1 MNGSVWHCF
10 CCDQSD
16 PLPTGHVLPARDAR
30 ATDASRNLRKLG
42 SSIVDHATLSQRLA
56 REVDAS
62 QAALVDLG
70 PSVAIFGSA
79 RIGPDNPYYV
89 AARETARLLSRQGIA
104 VITGGGPG
112 IMQAANEG
120 ARAGR
125 GGRSVG
131 LSIRLPVEE
140 KANPHLD
147 VQLEFEHF
155 ASRKVAFCR
164 HSSAFLFF
172 PGGFGTLDELGEVLT
187 LIQCGKSPRAPVLLY
202 DKTFWQGMLDWM
214 QVRMLDAGLIGA
226 HDLDRL
232 AFCNRPAE
240 AVAALMQ
247 ASGSLR
253 DAGYGKPVRLERRPA
268 AR

>member
-1 MNGSVWHCF
+1 MPE
-10 CCDQSD
+10 SD
-16 PLPTGHVLPARDAR
+16 AKFA
-30 ATDASRNLRKLG
+30 
-42 SSIVDHATLSQRLA
+42 DHDTLSQRLA

-62 QAALVDLG
+62 QAALIDLG

-79 RIGPDNPYYV
+79 RVAPDNRYYV
-89 AARETARLLSRQGIA
+89 AARETARLLSQLGIA

-120 ARAGR
+120 ARAGC

-131 LSIRLPVEE
+131 LSITLPVEE

-147 VQLEFEHF
+147 VQLKFDHF

-164 HSSAFLFF
+164 HSRAFLFF

-187 LIQCGKSPRAPVLLY
+187 LIQCGKSPHAPVLLY
-202 DKTFWQGMLDWM
+202 DKAFWQGMLDWM
-214 QVRMLDAGLIGA
+214 QERMLDAGLIGA
-226 HDLDRL
+226 NDLDRL
-232 AFCNRPAE
+232 IFCSKPAE

-247 ASGSLR
+247 EGGSFR
-253 DAGYGKPVRLERRPA
+253 GMDCVKPIRAGHPQSA
-268 AR
+268 H

>member
-1 MNGSVWHCF
+1 MRR
-10 CCDQSD
+10 
-16 PLPTGHVLPARDAR
+16 LKT
-30 ATDASRNLRKLG
+30 
-42 SSIVDHATLSQRLA
+42 SIVDNATLSQRLA

-62 QAALVDLG
+62 QAALIDLG

-79 RIGPDNPYYV
+79 RVGPDSPYYV
-89 AARETARLLSRQGIA
+89 AARETARLLSRLGIA

-120 ARAGR
+120 AKAGR

-147 VQLEFEHF
+147 VQLKFEHF

-202 DKTFWQGMLDWM
+202 DKAFWQGMLDWM
-214 QVRMLDAGLIGA
+214 QLRMLDAGLIGA

-232 AFCNRPAE
+232 VFCNQPGE
-240 AVAALMQ
+240 AVAALMRDD
-247 ASGSLR
+247 GSLR
-253 DAGYGKPVRLERRPA
+253 GAEFGKPVLIGRAHPPR
-268 AR
+268 

>member
-1 MNGSVWHCF
+1 M
-10 CCDQSD
+10 
-16 PLPTGHVLPARDAR
+16 PKLKARIADN
-30 ATDASRNLRKLG
+30 D
-42 SSIVDHATLSQRLA
+42 TLSQRLA

-62 QAALVDLG
+62 QAALTDLG

-79 RIGPDNPYYV
+79 RVAPDNPYYV
-89 AARETARLLSRQGIA
+89 AARETARLLSRLGIA

-120 ARAGR
+120 ARAGL

-131 LSIRLPVEE
+131 LSIRLPIEE

-147 VQLEFEHF
+147 VQLKFDHF

-164 HSSAFLFF
+164 HSKAFLFF

-214 QVRMLDAGLIGA
+214 QERMVDAGLIGA

-232 AFCNRPAE
+232 MFCSKPAE
-240 AVAALMQ
+240 AVAALTHED
-247 ASGSLR
+247 GSLR
-253 DAGYGKPVRLERRPA
+253 GTEYDAPILIEHTHAPL
-268 AR
+268 

>member
-1 MNGSVWHCF
+1 M
-10 CCDQSD
+10 
-16 PLPTGHVLPARDAR
+16 PT
-30 ATDASRNLRKLG
+30 LRTKVVG
-42 SSIVDHATLSQRLA
+42 NNTLSQRLA

-79 RIGPDNPYYV
+79 RIKPDNPYYV
-89 AARETARLLSRQGIA
+89 AARETARLLSRSGIA

-120 ARAGR
+120 AKAGR

-140 KANPHLD
+140 MANPHLD
-147 VQLEFEHF
+147 VQLNFDHF

-164 HSSAFLFF
+164 HSKAFLFF

-187 LIQCGKSPRAPVLLY
+187 LIQCGKSPHAPVLLY

-214 QVRMLDAGLIGA
+214 QERMLDAGLIGA
-226 HDLDRL
+226 NDLDRL
-232 AFCNRPAE
+232 MFCNNPAE
-240 AVAALMQ
+240 AVAALMHED
-247 ASGSLR
+247 GSLR
-253 DAGYGKPVRLERRPA
+253 GTEYGEPVPIGHPHARL
-268 AR
+268 

>member
-1 MNGSVWHCF
+1 MLVT
-10 CCDQSD
+10 
-16 PLPTGHVLPARDAR
+16 LPGTDLARVPEPFTPSEKRLSAR
-30 ATDASRNLRKLG
+30 NARPHAVPRAIPTLRTKV
-42 SSIVDHATLSQRLA
+42 VDNNTLSQRLA
-56 REVDAS
+56 KEVDAS

-79 RIGPDNPYYV
+79 RIKPDNPYYV
-89 AARETARLLSRQGIA
+89 AARETARLLSRSGIA

-120 ARAGR
+120 AKAGL
-125 GGRSVG
+125 GGCSVG

-140 KANPHLD
+140 MANPHLD
-147 VQLEFEHF
+147 VQLNFDHF

-164 HSSAFLFF
+164 HSKAFLFF

-187 LIQCGKSPRAPVLLY
+187 LIQCGKSPHAPVLLY

-214 QVRMLDAGLIGA
+214 QERMLEGGLIGA

-232 AFCNRPAE
+232 VFCSEPGE
-240 AVAALMQ
+240 AVAALMRKD
-247 ASGSLR
+247 GTLR
-253 DAGYGKPVRLERRPA
+253 SDAHDGQVRA
-268 AR
+268 AHTQ

>member
-1 MNGSVWHCF
+1 MS
-10 CCDQSD
+10 
-16 PLPTGHVLPARDAR
+16 T
-30 ATDASRNLRKLG
+30 LRTTA
-42 SSIVDHATLSQRLA
+42 VDNNTLSQRLA

-79 RIGPDNPYYV
+79 RIEPDNPYYV
-89 AARETARLLSRQGIA
+89 AARETARLLSQSGIA

-112 IMQAANEG
+112 IMRAANEG
-120 ARAGR
+120 AKAGR
-125 GGRSVG
+125 GGRSIG

-140 KANPHLD
+140 TTNPHLD

-164 HSSAFLFF
+164 HSKAFLFF

-187 LIQCGKSPRAPVLLY
+187 LIQCGKSPHAPVLLY
-202 DKTFWQGMLDWM
+202 DKAFWQGMLDWM
-214 QVRMLDAGLIGA
+214 HERMLGAGLIGA

-232 AFCNRPAE
+232 VFCNKPAE
-240 AVAALMQ
+240 AVAALMRKN
-247 ASGSLR
+247 GTLR
-253 DAGYGKPVRLERRPA
+253 GAAFGRNIRGMHKP
-268 AR
+268 

>member
-1 MNGSVWHCF
+1 M
-10 CCDQSD
+10 
-16 PLPTGHVLPARDAR
+16 
-30 ATDASRNLRKLG
+30 RKLKTRIADNG
-42 SSIVDHATLSQRLA
+42 TLSQRLA

-62 QAALVDLG
+62 QAALIDLG

-79 RIGPDNPYYV
+79 RVAPDNPYYG
-89 AARETARLLSRQGIA
+89 AARETARLLSRLGIA

-120 ARAGR
+120 AKAGR
-125 GGRSVG
+125 RGCSVG

-147 VQLEFEHF
+147 VQLKFDHF

-164 HSSAFLFF
+164 HSKAFLFF

-214 QVRMLDAGLIGA
+214 QERMLDAGLIGA

-232 AFCNRPAE
+232 VFCNKPAE
-240 AVAALMQ
+240 AVAALMHEN
-247 ASGSLR
+247 GSLR
-253 DAGYGKPVRLERRPA
+253 RAGYGKPVLIEPA
-268 AR
+268 RSPL

>member
-1 MNGSVWHCF
+1 LALFLLTSKDGTPSTKF
-10 CCDQSD
+10 
-16 PLPTGHVLPARDAR
+16 PPAQVAR
-30 ATDASRNLRKLG
+30 SYAMPKLKIMLG
-42 SSIVDHATLSQRLA
+42 NNSTLSQRLA

-62 QAALVDLG
+62 QAALTDLG

-79 RIGPDNPYYV
+79 RIAPDDPYYV
-89 AARETARLLSRQGIA
+89 AARETARLLSQLGIA

-120 ARAGR
+120 AKAGR

-131 LSIRLPVEE
+131 LSIRLPIEE
-140 KANPHLD
+140 KTNPHLD
-147 VQLEFEHF
+147 VQLKFDHF

-164 HSSAFLFF
+164 HSNAFLFF

-214 QVRMLDAGLIGA
+214 QERMLDAGLIGT

-232 AFCNRPAE
+232 IFCNKPAE
-240 AVAALMQ
+240 AVAALMHED
-247 ASGSLR
+247 GSLR
-253 DAGYGKPVRLERRPA
+253 GTEYGGSIFI
-268 AR
+268 

>member
-1 MNGSVWHCF
+1 M
-10 CCDQSD
+10 
-16 PLPTGHVLPARDAR
+16 PRPRTPTAV
-30 ATDASRNLRKLG
+30 RN
-42 SSIVDHATLSQRLA
+42 TLSQRLA
-56 REVDAS
+56 SEVDAS

-79 RIGPDNPYYV
+79 RVAPDNPYYI
-89 AARETARLLSRQGIA
+89 AARETARLLSQAGIA

-120 ARAGR
+120 AKAGH

-131 LSIRLPVEE
+131 LAIRLPVEE

-147 VQLEFEHF
+147 VQLNFDHF

-164 HSSAFLFF
+164 HSQAFLFF

-187 LIQCGKSPRAPVLLY
+187 LIQCGKSPHAPVLLY
-202 DKTFWQGMLDWM
+202 DKAFWQGMLDWM
-214 QVRMLDAGLIGA
+214 RERMLGAGLIGA

-232 AFCNRPAE
+232 LFCNQPTQ
-240 AVAALMQ
+240 AVAALMRED
-247 ASGSLR
+247 GTLR
-253 DAGYGKPVRLERRPA
+253 GGAYATPMRIRRA
-268 AR
+268 Q

>member
-1 MNGSVWHCF
+1 MRIARTKSAPGVV
-10 CCDQSD
+10 
-16 PLPTGHVLPARDAR
+16 PTLR
-30 ATDASRNLRKLG
+30 SRV
-42 SSIVDHATLSQRLA
+42 VDNNTLSQRLA

-62 QAALVDLG
+62 QAALIDLG

-79 RIGPDNPYYV
+79 RIKPANPYYA
-89 AARETARLLSRQGIA
+89 AARETARLLSRAGIA

-120 ARAGR
+120 AKAGR

-140 KANPHLD
+140 RANPHLD
-147 VQLEFEHF
+147 VQLEFDHF

-164 HSSAFLFF
+164 HSKAFLFF

-187 LIQCGKSPRAPVLLY
+187 LIQCGKSPHAPVLLY

-214 QVRMLDAGLIGA
+214 QERMLRPGLIGV

-232 AFCNRPAE
+232 VFCNAPGE
-240 AVAALMQ
+240 AIAALM
-247 ASGSLR
+247 GKDGTLR
-253 DAGYGKPVRLERRPA
+253 GVAGDGHNPGRHA
-268 AR
+268 Q

>member
-1 MNGSVWHCF
+1 M
-10 CCDQSD
+10 
-16 PLPTGHVLPARDAR
+16 PKLKARIADN
-30 ATDASRNLRKLG
+30 D
-42 SSIVDHATLSQRLA
+42 TLSQRLA

-62 QAALVDLG
+62 QAALTDLG

-79 RIGPDNPYYV
+79 RVAPDNPYYV
-89 AARETARLLSRQGIA
+89 AARETARLLSQLGIA

-120 ARAGR
+120 ARAGL

-131 LSIRLPVEE
+131 LSIRLPIEE

-147 VQLEFEHF
+147 VQLKFDHF

-164 HSSAFLFF
+164 HSKAFLFF

-214 QVRMLDAGLIGA
+214 QERMVDAGLIGA

-232 AFCNRPAE
+232 MFCSKPAE

-247 ASGSLR
+247 EDGSLR
-253 DAGYGKPVRLERRPA
+253 GAGYGIPIRIEHPHSPL
-268 AR
+268 

>member
-1 MNGSVWHCF
+1 MRS
-10 CCDQSD
+10 
-16 PLPTGHVLPARDAR
+16 
-30 ATDASRNLRKLG
+30 LRTK
-42 SSIVDHATLSQRLA
+42 IVDKNTLSQRLA

-62 QAALVDLG
+62 LAALVDLG

-79 RIGPDNPYYV
+79 RIKSDNPYYV
-89 AARETARLLSRQGIA
+89 AARETARLLSELGVA

-112 IMQAANEG
+112 IMEAANEG
-120 ARAGR
+120 AKAGR

-131 LSIRLPVEE
+131 LSIRLPAEE
-140 KANPHLD
+140 MANPHLD
-147 VQLEFEHF
+147 VELRFDHF

-164 HSSAFLFF
+164 HSKAFLFF

-187 LIQCGKSPRAPVLLY
+187 LIQCGKSPYAPVLLY

-214 QVRMLDAGLIGA
+214 RARMQDAGLIGP

-232 AFCNRPAE
+232 VFCNEPAE

-247 ASGSLR
+247 RDGTLR
-253 DAGYGKPVRLERRPA
+253 STAYAAPVA
-268 AR
+268 IAQAQ

>member
-1 MNGSVWHCF
+1 MS
-10 CCDQSD
+10 
-16 PLPTGHVLPARDAR
+16 TRIARPKS
-30 ATDASRNLRKLG
+30 ASFAAPRLHTKV
-42 SSIVDHATLSQRLA
+42 VDHNTLSQRLA

-62 QAALVDLG
+62 QAALIDLG

-79 RIGPDNPYYV
+79 RIKPDNPYYV
-89 AARETARLLSRQGIA
+89 AARETARLLSKAGIA

-120 ARAGR
+120 AKAGR

-140 KANPHLD
+140 RANPHLD
-147 VQLEFEHF
+147 VQLEFDHF

-164 HSSAFLFF
+164 HSQAFLFF

-187 LIQCGKSPRAPVLLY
+187 LIQCGKSPHAPVLLY
-202 DKTFWQGMLDWM
+202 DKAFWQGMLDWM
-214 QVRMLDAGLIGA
+214 QERMLRPGLIGA

-232 AFCNRPAE
+232 VFCNEPAE
-240 AVAALMQ
+240 AVAALMRKD
-247 ASGSLR
+247 GTLR
-253 DAGYGKPVRLERRPA
+253 GAAFDRHNPARRTQ
-268 AR
+268 